1 MASKAEIETMQAE
14 IKSLHDEIV
23 SRKKTPEKPK
33 KKLSVEVKLDQMKE
47 EKQQLQPQN
56 SSRFWINKLDDLLEQ
71 EYEVPDLT
79 GFGSIMLNKQRT
91 SIGRLK
97 TLESF
102 KRKESVG
109 LLDVKQQGEMVKLY
123 Q

>member
-56 SSRFWINKLDDLLEQ
+56 SSRFWINKLDDLLE
-71 EYEVPDLT
+71 EEDEVPDLT